1 MQTQNRLFDDLA
13 RVAGGAL
20 GALTGVRDEIEGIIR
35 YRLERVL
42 AEMDLVTREEFEA
55 VRAMAAEARAENEAL
70 AARIAELEEAAKRKP
85 SVRPTSSAASVNAT
99 RRVKAHRNA
108 AGVKAVKPKGEAAAG
123 PTAAAAEPPPDA
135 SPEGEGPEKG
145 E

>member
-55 VRAMAAEARAENEAL
+55 VRAMAAEARAENEVL
-70 AARIAELEEAAKRKP
+70 AARLAELEEAAKRKP

-99 RRVKAHRNA
+99 RRVKSHRNA
-108 AGVKAVKPKGEAAAG
+108 AGVKAMKPKVEAAA
-123 PTAAAAEPPPDA
+123 PTADEPAAEPA
-135 SPEGEGPEKG
+135 PESEGPEKG

>member
-55 VRAMAAEARAENEAL
+55 VRAMAAEARAENERL
-70 AARIAELEEAAKRKP
+70 AARLAELEEGAKRKP
-85 SVRPTSSAASVNAT
+85 AARPASSSAASSVNAS
-99 RRVKAHRNA
+99 RRLKAHRNA
-108 AGVKAVKPKGEAAAG
+108 
-123 PTAAAAEPPPDA
+123 TAAPKAGKPRPA
-135 SPEGEGPEKG
+135 SPDTAAPADADVPDETPEKG

>member
-35 YRLERVL
+35 HRLERTL
-42 AEMDLVTREEFEA
+42 AEMDLVTRDEFEA
-55 VRAMAAEARAENEAL
+55 VKAMAAEARAENEHL
-70 AARIAELEEAAKRKP
+70 AARIAELEEALKRRAAGAPSSTQTRRKP
-85 SVRPTSSAASVNAT
+85 GTRPGGPGNASPAT
-99 RRVKAHRNA
+99 ARK
-108 AGVKAVKPKGEAAAG
+108 AGV
-123 PTAAAAEPPPDA
+123 D
-135 SPEGEGPEKG
+135 PEGEADEEGDGGEDMGGQDTGGPEKT

>member
-55 VRAMAAEARAENEAL
+55 VRAMAAEARAENERL
-70 AARIAELEEAAKRKP
+70 AARLAELEDAQKRKP
-85 SVRPTSSAASVNAT
+85 ATRPSTSASSVNAT
-99 RRVKAHRNA
+99 RRLKAHRNSA
-108 AGVKAVKPKGEAAAG
+108 APKAAKPK
-123 PTAAAAEPPPDA
+123 TVAAETPA
-135 SPEGEGPEKG
+135 PEGAPEGGEGPDKAE
-145 E
+145 